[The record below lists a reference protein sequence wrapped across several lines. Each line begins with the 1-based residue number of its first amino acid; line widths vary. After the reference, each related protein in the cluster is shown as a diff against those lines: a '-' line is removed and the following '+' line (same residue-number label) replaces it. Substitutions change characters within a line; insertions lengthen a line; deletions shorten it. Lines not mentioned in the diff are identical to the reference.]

1 MIAAT
6 SAQGQQSLWG
16 GAAPSPAFPGFSGT
30 SPDDRA
36 GPLAVSAATNA
47 SVGKLV
53 ASQEGKKERAGAA
66 ARPGA
71 QVGAKSAL
79 PVAGA
84 ATRTRSKRVAWRD
97 PLSVPDAG
105 GEGAADAG
113 RLGTVGTP
121 PSGAAAEEAAASP
134 AAKKRK
140 RIQTEFTR
148 EEALVAFADASKWDE
163 VGAGPLYPHKKNG
176 CKNCGTNKT
185 PQWRCGPGG
194 LRTLCNACGVRW
206 KEDNLTAQAAAAAW
220 PQLPQR

>member
-47 SVGKLV
+47 SVGQLV

-71 QVGAKSAL
+71 PVGAKSAL

-84 ATRTRSKRVAWRD
+84 ATGTRSKRVAWRD

-113 RLGTVGTP
+113 RLGTVGTT

-134 AAKKRK
+134 AATKRK
-140 RIQTEFTR
+140 RHLIQTEFTH
-148 EEALVAFADASKWDE
+148 EEALVAFADDSKWDE
-163 VGAGPLYPHKKNG
+163 VGAGLLHARG
-176 CKNCGTNKT
+176 CKNCGAKKT
-185 PQWRCGPGG
+185 TQWRSGPGG
-194 LRTLCNACGVRW
+194 PKTLCNACGVRW
-206 KEDNLTAQAAAAAW
+206 SVDNKTAQAAAAAW
-220 PQLPQR
+220 PLLPQR